1 MNIIF
6 KTLHI
11 EHFLSFGVVDIDLQ
25 QPGYTLV
32 SGRNENP
39 NDNAKSNG
47 SGKSAIWDALSYCIT
62 GSTIRG
68 TKDIVNI
75 KEDGGCLV
83 EAVFA
88 VNNVDYKIVRTK
100 EHKQLKTTCK
110 LFINGEDKSGKGLR
124 ETQALIEEYL
134 PDLTAQLIG
143 SVIIFGQGLP
153 NRFSNNTP
161 SGRKEVLEKL
171 SKSDFMIE
179 DLRSKINSRIT
190 FLNGRSKE
198 FSDNILRL
206 STQREMKEQEIRNAE
221 NKKAQLTNPE
231 DLNRQK
237 VQTEKLLEEAR
248 LVIQNDSQVLNDSQA
263 KLDTLTLSYSQINKN
278 MNNDLFRVQQEYKE
292 LRKPIEDAKQVTT
305 AKIYSLNNEIKRI
318 KNIKDIC
325 PTCGQKIPN
334 ITKPDTTQQEKE
346 LIELNNQLQEYN
358 NRLLALTSSYD
369 EKENK
374 IKESYNNQ
382 TSTLQQECNKL
393 SATISRLNH
402 KLKTNRDEELRQKDL
417 LNKINN
423 EIQLYQM
430 TLQNLTNVI
439 NEGNKFIEEI
449 NSKILYYNNEWEKL
463 KIRLDIE
470 NKFMTIIK
478 RDFRGVLLKNVID
491 YIEFKAKE
499 YARQIFDNDRIGFS
513 LEGNDIDI
521 TYDNKEYSSLST
533 GERQK
538 VDLIVQFAL
547 RDMLC
552 KYLDFDSNILV
563 CDELFDG
570 LDSIGCNKVV
580 DLIANL
586 TNITSIYIVSHRQD
600 LSLPVDRNLTV
611 VKDARGIS
619 SIQNM

>member
-237 VQTEKLLEEAR
+237 VQTEELLEEAR

-346 LIELNNQLQEYN
+346 SIELNNQLQEYN

-393 SATISRLNH
+393 SATIYRLNH
-402 KLKTNRDEELRQKDL
+402 KLKINRDEELRQKDL
-417 LNKINN
+417 LNKINS

-430 TLQNLTNVI
+430 SLQNLTNVI

-449 NSKILYYNNEWEKL
+449 NAFE
-463 KIRLDIE
+463 
-470 NKFMTIIK
+470 
-478 RDFRGVLLKNVID
+478 
-491 YIEFKAKE
+491 A
-499 YARQIFDNDRIGFS
+499 
-513 LEGNDIDI
+513 
-521 TYDNKEYSSLST
+521 
-533 GERQK
+533 
-538 VDLIVQFAL
+538 
-547 RDMLC
+547 
-552 KYLDFDSNILV
+552 
-563 CDELFDG
+563 
-570 LDSIGCNKVV
+570 
-580 DLIANL
+580 
-586 TNITSIYIVSHRQD
+586 
-600 LSLPVDRNLTV
+600 
-611 VKDARGIS
+611 
-619 SIQNM
+619 

>member
-100 EHKQLKTTCK
+100 GHKQLKTTCK

-346 LIELNNQLQEYN
+346 SIELNNQLQEYN

-402 KLKTNRDEELRQKDL
+402 KLKINRDEELRQKDL
-417 LNKINN
+417 LNKINS

-600 LSLPVDRNLTV
+600 LSLPVDRNLTI

>member
-237 VQTEKLLEEAR
+237 VQTEELLEEAR

-346 LIELNNQLQEYN
+346 SIELNNQLQEYN

-393 SATISRLNH
+393 SATISQLNH
-402 KLKTNRDEELRQKDL
+402 KLKINRDEELRQKDL
-417 LNKINN
+417 LNKINS

-600 LSLPVDRNLTV
+600 LSLPVDRNLTI

>member
-1 MNIIF
+1 M
-6 KTLHI
+6 
-11 EHFLSFGVVDIDLQ
+11 
-25 QPGYTLV
+25 
-32 SGRNENP
+32 
-39 NDNAKSNG
+39 
-47 SGKSAIWDALSYCIT
+47 
-62 GSTIRG
+62 
-68 TKDIVNI
+68 
-75 KEDGGCLV
+75 
-83 EAVFA
+83 
-88 VNNVDYKIVRTK
+88 
-100 EHKQLKTTCK
+100 
-110 LFINGEDKSGKGLR
+110 
-124 ETQALIEEYL
+124 
-134 PDLTAQLIG
+134 
-143 SVIIFGQGLP
+143 
-153 NRFSNNTP
+153 
-161 SGRKEVLEKL
+161 
-171 SKSDFMIE
+171 
-179 DLRSKINSRIT
+179 
-190 FLNGRSKE
+190 
-198 FSDNILRL
+198 
-206 STQREMKEQEIRNAE
+206 
-221 NKKAQLTNPE
+221 
-231 DLNRQK
+231 NRQK
-237 VQTEKLLEEAR
+237 VQTEELLEEAR

-346 LIELNNQLQEYN
+346 SIELNNQLQEYN

-402 KLKTNRDEELRQKDL
+402 KLKINRDEELRQKDL
-417 LNKINN
+417 LNKINS

-600 LSLPVDRNLTV
+600 LSLPVDRNLTI

>member
-346 LIELNNQLQEYN
+346 SIELNNQLQEYN

-393 SATISRLNH
+393 SATVSQLNH
-402 KLKTNRDEELRQKDL
+402 KLKINRDEELRQKDL
-417 LNKINN
+417 LNKINS

-600 LSLPVDRNLTV
+600 LSLPVDRNLTI

>member
-237 VQTEKLLEEAR
+237 VQTEELLEEAR

-346 LIELNNQLQEYN
+346 SIELNNQLQEYN

-402 KLKTNRDEELRQKDL
+402 KLKINRDEELRQKDL
-417 LNKINN
+417 LNKINS

-430 TLQNLTNVI
+430 TLENLTNVI

-600 LSLPVDRNLTV
+600 LSLPVDRNLTI

>member
-346 LIELNNQLQEYN
+346 SIELNNQLQEYN
-358 NRLLALTSSYD
+358 NRLLALTSSCD

-393 SATISRLNH
+393 SATISRFNH
-402 KLKTNRDEELRQKDL
+402 KLKINRDEELRQKDL
-417 LNKINN
+417 LNKINS

-439 NEGNKFIEEI
+439 NEGNKFVEEI

-600 LSLPVDRNLTV
+600 LSLPVDRNLTI

>member
-221 NKKAQLTNPE
+221 NKKAQLTNLE

-237 VQTEKLLEEAR
+237 VQTEELLEEAH

-346 LIELNNQLQEYN
+346 SIELNNQLQEYN

-393 SATISRLNH
+393 SAIISRLNH

-417 LNKINN
+417 LNKINS

-600 LSLPVDRNLTV
+600 LSLPVDRNLTI

>member
-346 LIELNNQLQEYN
+346 SVELNNQLQEYN

-402 KLKTNRDEELRQKDL
+402 KLKINRDEELRQKDL
-417 LNKINN
+417 LNKINS

-600 LSLPVDRNLTV
+600 LSLPVDRNLTI

>member
-1 MNIIF
+1 MNVIF

-237 VQTEKLLEEAR
+237 VQTEELLEEAR

-402 KLKTNRDEELRQKDL
+402 KLKINRDEELRQKDL
-417 LNKINN
+417 LNKINS

-600 LSLPVDRNLTV
+600 LSLPVDRNLTI

>member
-237 VQTEKLLEEAR
+237 VQTEELLEEAR

-346 LIELNNQLQEYN
+346 SIELNNQLQEYN

-393 SATISRLNH
+393 SATISQLNH
-402 KLKTNRDEELRQKDL
+402 KLKINRDEELRQKDL
-417 LNKINN
+417 LNKINS

-430 TLQNLTNVI
+430 TLENLTNVI

-600 LSLPVDRNLTV
+600 LSLPVDRNLTI

>member
-237 VQTEKLLEEAR
+237 VQTEELLEEAH

-263 KLDTLTLSYSQINKN
+263 KLDTLALSYSQINKN

-346 LIELNNQLQEYN
+346 SIELNNQLQEYN

-417 LNKINN
+417 LNKINS

-600 LSLPVDRNLTV
+600 LSLPVDRNLTI

>member
-1 MNIIF
+1 MNVIF

-237 VQTEKLLEEAR
+237 VQTEELLEEAR

-346 LIELNNQLQEYN
+346 SIELNNQLQEYN

-402 KLKTNRDEELRQKDL
+402 KLKINRDEELRQKDL
-417 LNKINN
+417 LNKINS

-600 LSLPVDRNLTV
+600 LSLPVDRNLTI

>member
-237 VQTEKLLEEAR
+237 VQTEELLEEAR
-248 LVIQNDSQVLNDSQA
+248 LVIQNDSQALNDSQA

-402 KLKTNRDEELRQKDL
+402 KLKINRDEELRQKDL
-417 LNKINN
+417 LNKINS

-600 LSLPVDRNLTV
+600 LSLPVDRNLTI

>member
-237 VQTEKLLEEAR
+237 VQTEELLEEAR

-346 LIELNNQLQEYN
+346 SVELNNQLQEYN

-382 TSTLQQECNKL
+382 TSTLQQECNNL

-417 LNKINN
+417 LNKINS

-600 LSLPVDRNLTV
+600 LSLPVDRNLTI

>member
-237 VQTEKLLEEAR
+237 VQTEELLEEAR
-248 LVIQNDSQVLNDSQA
+248 LVIQNDSQVLNDSQV
-263 KLDTLTLSYSQINKN
+263 KLDTLTLS
-278 MNNDLFRVQQEYKE
+278 
-292 LRKPIEDAKQVTT
+292 
-305 AKIYSLNNEIKRI
+305 
-318 KNIKDIC
+318 
-325 PTCGQKIPN
+325 
-334 ITKPDTTQQEKE
+334 
-346 LIELNNQLQEYN
+346 
-358 NRLLALTSSYD
+358 
-369 EKENK
+369 
-374 IKESYNNQ
+374 
-382 TSTLQQECNKL
+382 
-393 SATISRLNH
+393 
-402 KLKTNRDEELRQKDL
+402 
-417 LNKINN
+417 
-423 EIQLYQM
+423 
-430 TLQNLTNVI
+430 
-439 NEGNKFIEEI
+439 
-449 NSKILYYNNEWEKL
+449 
-463 KIRLDIE
+463 
-470 NKFMTIIK
+470 
-478 RDFRGVLLKNVID
+478 
-491 YIEFKAKE
+491 
-499 YARQIFDNDRIGFS
+499 
-513 LEGNDIDI
+513 
-521 TYDNKEYSSLST
+521 
-533 GERQK
+533 
-538 VDLIVQFAL
+538 
-547 RDMLC
+547 
-552 KYLDFDSNILV
+552 
-563 CDELFDG
+563 
-570 LDSIGCNKVV
+570 
-580 DLIANL
+580 
-586 TNITSIYIVSHRQD
+586 
-600 LSLPVDRNLTV
+600 
-611 VKDARGIS
+611 
-619 SIQNM
+619 

>member
-237 VQTEKLLEEAR
+237 VQTEELLEEAR

-346 LIELNNQLQEYN
+346 SIELNNQLQEYN

-382 TSTLQQECNKL
+382 TSTLQQECNNL

-402 KLKTNRDEELRQKDL
+402 KLKINRDEELRQKDL
-417 LNKINN
+417 LNKINS

-449 NSKILYYNNEWEKL
+449 NSKILYYNNEREKL

-600 LSLPVDRNLTV
+600 LSLPVDRNLTI

>member
-237 VQTEKLLEEAR
+237 VQTEELLEEAR

-292 LRKPIEDAKQVTT
+292 LRKPVEDAKQVTT

-334 ITKPDTTQQEKE
+334 VTKPDTTQQEKE
-346 LIELNNQLQEYN
+346 SIELNNQLQEYN

-393 SATISRLNH
+393 SATISQLNH
-402 KLKTNRDEELRQKDL
+402 KLKINRDEELRQKDL
-417 LNKINN
+417 LNKINS

-600 LSLPVDRNLTV
+600 LSLPVDRNLTI

>member
-237 VQTEKLLEEAR
+237 VQTEELLEEAR

-346 LIELNNQLQEYN
+346 SIELNNQLQEYN

-402 KLKTNRDEELRQKDL
+402 KLKINRDEELRQKDL
-417 LNKINN
+417 LNKINS

-600 LSLPVDRNLTV
+600 LSLPVDRNLTI